1 MRAASKNMTMSIV
14 CRIVSLISGL
24 IVQRYIL
31 LAFGS
36 TLNGLTT
43 SINQA
48 MAYLVL
54 LEAGLGTASIQALY
68 DPLATDDWKTVS
80 GIFTATGKEYKK
92 ISAIFVVALI
102 SISILI
108 PLAVSKEVEFF
119 TAGLLTF
126 ITGASYVVSYIMGGK
141 YKALL
146 DADRKIYVLYI
157 LDSFS
162 VALSCVLRVA
172 ALNSGLGIV
181 PVQLINLAC
190 IAVKNAGYVLYVRH
204 KYNRLDY
211 HVHPNIEAI
220 GKRWNVLIHSIAGI
234 VVNNTD
240 VVLLT
245 IFGSLKTVSV
255 YGIYN
260 MVFSQLSSIVQTT
273 FMQATQ
279 SSFGRVYHSDRNLYE
294 KLYELYEFVISFVLF
309 LVCSIAVVMILPF
322 VEVYTAGVNDVKY
335 VDHFLPVLFAL
346 ILLMNQIRI
355 PALITINVAGHFRET
370 QNGAILEAI
379 INIVV
384 SLVLFFFTNLGL
396 YGLLIGTVCSY
407 LYRTTD
413 VILYTHKHLIKMPM
427 RSTLK
432 TYVADLMAA
441 LIVVALFYIA
451 RPIHATSF
459 IGWVL
464 SACFVSVV
472 ATLLF
477 LLINLFFDKKKI
489 VKIFSFLHNRVLKT
503 EEEN

>member
-1 MRAASKNMTMSIV
+1 MRAASKNMIMSIV

-24 IVQRYIL
+24 IVQRYLL

-54 LEAGLGTASIQALY
+54 LEAGLGTASVQALY
-68 DPLATDDWKTVS
+68 DPLATGDWKAVS

-92 ISAIFVVALI
+92 ISAIFVIALI

-108 PLAVSKEVEFF
+108 PLAVSREVEFF

-126 ITGASYVVSYIMGGK
+126 ITGASYVISYIMGGK

-157 LDSFS
+157 LDSIS
-162 VALSCVLRVA
+162 VVTSCVLRVI
-172 ALNSGLGIV
+172 ALNKGFGII

-190 IAVKNAGYVLYVRH
+190 IAIKNAGYVLYVKH
-204 KYNRLDY
+204 KYSKVDY
-211 HVHPNIEAI
+211 YERPNVEAI
-220 GKRWNVLIHSIAGI
+220 RKRWNVLIHSIAGI

-240 VVLLT
+240 VVILT
-245 IFGSLKTVSV
+245 LFGSLKTVSV

-279 SSFGRVYHSDRNLYE
+279 SSFGRIYHRERERYE
-294 KLYELYEFVISFVLF
+294 ELYELYEFVLSFVLF

-322 VEVYTAGVNDVKY
+322 VEVYTAGVNDVEY
-335 VDHFLPVLFAL
+335 IDHLLPILFVL

-355 PALITINVAGHFRET
+355 PALITINVAGHFKET

-384 SLVLFFFTNLGL
+384 SLTLFFFTDLGL

-413 VILYTHKHLIKMPM
+413 VILYTHKHLIKKIM

-432 TYVADLMAA
+432 TYAVDLIASF
-441 LIVVALFYIA
+441 LVIGLFYISK
-451 RPIHATSF
+451 PVHVVSL

-464 SACFVSVV
+464 KACYISV
-472 ATLLF
+472 ASILIF
-477 LLINLFFDKKKI
+477 LLVNLVFDKKKI
-489 VKIFSFLHNRVLKT
+489 VRTISFLHNKVLK
-503 EEEN
+503 N